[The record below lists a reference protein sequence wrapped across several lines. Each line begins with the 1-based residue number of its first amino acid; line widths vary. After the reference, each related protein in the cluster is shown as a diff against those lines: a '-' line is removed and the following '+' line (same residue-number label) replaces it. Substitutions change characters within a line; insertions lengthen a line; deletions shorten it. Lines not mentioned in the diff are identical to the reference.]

1 MKQLILLILCS
12 CLSVQIEAQT
22 KYSTPTD
29 DFVNFHKHISTA
41 ERMYKNDSLLEAY
54 AKFDIAF
61 NSYNGAVNPTHYFK
75 AALCAIKIK
84 EDFKALAF
92 LEKAIT
98 NGYEPDSITKLSI
111 KLNNQNTIKEFNSNM
126 PNWETTRES
135 NRKKEFETEI
145 LTNADANKK
154 YKSSNYTTAVTYC
167 SACFANPKCNKTL
180 PEFTSK
186 YKLVKEK
193 IKADS
198 VIAVTLLASIRN
210 YGFPGT
216 NLVSKKASEL
226 ACEMLLNY
234 DADKK
239 NERIDDVLFK
249 ALNDGHISPAFY
261 AKLIDRRNIMNAQKP
276 EFYEPVMGFE
286 KLPAK
291 DIAIANKSREKLG
304 LPNLVIPPPAV
315 LKTLNPKDTKGISK
329 AYMIIYDY

>member
-1 MKQLILLILCS
+1 MKQLILLFLCS
-12 CLSVQIEAQT
+12 SLSVQIEAQT

-41 ERMYKNDSLLEAY
+41 ERMYKNDSLLQAY

-84 EDFKALAF
+84 EDFKAIAF
-92 LEKAIT
+92 LEKAIS

>member
-1 MKQLILLILCS
+1 
-12 CLSVQIEAQT
+12 
-22 KYSTPTD
+22 
-29 DFVNFHKHISTA
+29 
-41 ERMYKNDSLLEAY
+41 MYKNDSLLQAY

-98 NGYEPDSITKLSI
+98 NGYEPDSITKLGI
-111 KLNNQNTIKEFNSNM
+111 KLNNQNTVKEFDTSM
-126 PNWETTRES
+126 PTWETTRES

-261 AKLIDRRNIMNAQKP
+261 AKLIDKRNIMNAQKP